1 MKDIQWGVLGCGNI
15 ANTFAVSLK
24 ALDEG
29 NLLAGAS
36 RTPGKVRDYAKR
48 HNVERYYTEY
58 ESLVSDP
65 DIDAV
70 YVAATHNF
78 HFEAVKL
85 CLNQGKHVLC
95 EKPFTVN
102 AAQAK
107 ELFDL
112 AAQKRLFIME
122 AVWTRFLPSI
132 LRMQEMLAEG
142 VIGKVQSVYAN
153 FCLGKEVSVEHRL
166 RNLDLAGGAL
176 LDLGIYPITM
186 ADLVFGQPPA
196 RIISSATMD
205 PITGV
210 DEYSC
215 YLFEYEAGQKA
226 VLSSSYT
233 RSAPIE
239 AIISG
244 TRGHIRL
251 PHFLGAQELHLCLE
265 GKAPEVL
272 HFPYGELENF
282 KYEIAHAMKCISEGK
297 TVSNLLPPA
306 KTLEIMGIMDQLR
319 QDWNLT
325 YPGETR

>member
-1 MKDIQWGVLGCGNI
+1 MKEIQWGVLGCGNI
-15 ANTFAVSLK
+15 ANTFAISLK
-24 ALDEG
+24 SLDAG
-29 NLLAGAS
+29 NLRAGAS
-36 RTPGKVRDYAKR
+36 RTAGKARNFAER
-48 HNVERYYTEY
+48 HKVERYYTDY

-78 HFEAVKL
+78 HFDAVKL
-85 CLNQGKHVLC
+85 CLNHGKHVLC
-95 EKPFTVN
+95 EKPFTLN
-102 AAQAK
+102 TAQARA
-107 ELFDL
+107 LFEV
-112 AAQKRLFIME
+112 AAQKQLFIME

-132 LRMQEMLAEG
+132 LRMQELLAEG

-153 FCLGKEVSVEHRL
+153 FCLGKDVSVEHRL
-166 RNLDLAGGAL
+166 RNIDLAGGAL

-186 ADLVFGQPPA
+186 ADLVFGRSPA

-244 TRGHIRL
+244 TQGYIRL
-251 PHFLGAQELHLCLE
+251 PHFLGAQELHLCIE
-265 GKAPEVL
+265 GEAPEIL

-282 KYEIAHAMKCISEGK
+282 KYEIALAMKCISEGK
-297 TVSNLLPPA
+297 TVSELLPPA
-306 KTLEIMGIMDQLR
+306 KTLEMMEIMDQLR
-319 QDWNLT
+319 RDWNLT
-325 YPGETR
+325 YPGEMH